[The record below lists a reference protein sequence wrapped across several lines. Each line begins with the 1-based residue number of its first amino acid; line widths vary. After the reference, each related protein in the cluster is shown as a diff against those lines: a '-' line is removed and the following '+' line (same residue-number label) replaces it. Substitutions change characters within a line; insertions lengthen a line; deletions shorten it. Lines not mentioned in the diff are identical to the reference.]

1 LSTKNDGFSVGIASL
16 VPMFK
21 RAKLLMQNAQFL
33 LWKRK
38 HPSADFKDYFLEI
51 AHSDLARG
59 LPHPTLG
66 HNLSGSAF
74 PISGQKTFPSLARR
88 YGVGPDDTCVDY
100 GCGTLRVG
108 IHAIRYLNPGR
119 YWGMDISALFLTQG
133 LELIGSELARTKRPN
148 LRVISPAT
156 IAEATAAK
164 PKFLFSVNVLLHVH
178 PSELS
183 EFMANILSIIRGN
196 GAAVV
201 SGEWIEARSMQVA
214 RQSWIHAQADLREA
228 VQAAGGQATFVAR
241 ATHGGRTRGLIEIR
255 QDTGATHGQAHVLA
269 EPDGSM

>member
-1 LSTKNDGFSVGIASL
+1 MPRKNDGLSIGIARL

-21 RAKLLMQNAQFL
+21 KAKLLVQNAQFL
-33 LWKRK
+33 LWKRN

-51 AHSDLARG
+51 AHRDLARG

-74 PISGQKTFPSLARR
+74 PLSGQKTFPSLARR

-148 LRVISPAT
+148 LRVISAAT
-156 IAEATAAK
+156 LVEAAAAK

-178 PSELS
+178 PGELS
-183 EFMANILSIIRGN
+183 EFMTNILSVIQGN
-196 GAAVV
+196 SLAVV
-201 SGEWIEARSMQVA
+201 TGEWTERRTRQVA
-214 RQSWIHAQADLREA
+214 RQSWIHSKTDLRQA
-228 VQAAGGQATFVAR
+228 VRAAGGHALFQAAASGV
-241 ATHGGRTRGLIEIR
+241 TRGLIEIC
-255 QDTGATHGQAHVLA
+255 QT
-269 EPDGSM
+269 